1 MIIKMKNI
9 YISVFSLLFI
19 FLAGCESFVDDWD
32 ESPNSPVEATPALL
46 LTNLE
51 VSTFTIQTGQNARA
65 AAVLTQQCT
74 GTSDQMYNTFQNY
87 NITENTINNEWQ
99 TIYENGLQ
107 PGYTLLQTYSEGY
120 PYYQGITKI
129 LMAMN
134 LGLATDYW
142 GDIPYSEALRGL
154 DGEEHYSPAFD
165 SQENV
170 IQTIQEMLD
179 EAVVLLQN
187 PASENLLRPEED
199 DIIFGGN
206 TEKWIK
212 TAYILKARYALRL
225 TKKDE
230 TKAVSNA
237 ISYLNSAYEAGLESS
252 EDDCNAYFDGSG
264 NAQSQWWDFENERG
278 GYMRMNE
285 FFVELLKEKND
296 PRLPFFVQQNNN
308 EYVGAPMGAT
318 DAANYSYVGLYYASP
333 DATLPMITYTE
344 AKFIES
350 EALFR
355 SGQLEQAA
363 EAYNEAVISSVE
375 KITEATVPDDY
386 KAAEANEDES
396 TLTLEKILIQKYIAL
411 FTQPEVWAD
420 WRRTD
425 VPKLEPYAEATGTNN
440 IPRRYPIAQSERL
453 YNTKAPDQVDIVVP
467 VWWDAD

>member
-1 MIIKMKNI
+1 MITMRNI
-9 YISVFSLLFI
+9 FISIVSLLFI
-19 FLAGCESFVDDWD
+19 LLNGCESFVDDWD
-32 ESPNSPVEATPALL
+32 ESPNSPVTATPALL

-51 VSTFTIQTGQNARA
+51 VSTFAIQTGQNARA
-65 AAVLTQQCT
+65 AAILTQQCT

-87 NITENTINNEWQ
+87 NITENTIDNEWQ

-120 PYYQGITKI
+120 PHYQGITKI

-142 GDIPYSEALRGL
+142 GDIPYTEALMGL

-170 IQTIQEMLD
+170 IQTIQTLLD
-179 EAVVLLQN
+179 EAIVSLQK
-187 PASENLLRPEED
+187 PEGENLLRPEGD
-199 DIIFGGN
+199 DIVFGGN
-206 TEKWIK
+206 VDNWIK
-212 TAYILKARYALRL
+212 TAYVLKARYALRL
-225 TKKDE
+225 TKRDE
-230 TKAVSNA
+230 NTAVTNA
-237 ISYLNSAYEAGLESS
+237 LSYLNSAYYAGLESS

-278 GYMRMNE
+278 GYMRMND

-296 PRLPFFVQQNNN
+296 PRLSYLVQ
-308 EYVGAPMGAT
+308 EVKGEFTGAPMGAT
-318 DAANYSYVGLYYASP
+318 DASSYSYLGPYYACP
-333 DATLPMITYTE
+333 DATLPMITFVE
-344 AKFIES
+344 AKFIEA

-355 SGQLEQAA
+355 NGEPADAA
-363 EAYNEAVISSVE
+363 EAFNQAVIASVE
-375 KITEATVPDDY
+375 KITGAAVPEDY
-386 KAAEANEDES
+386 RLAEASENES
-396 TLTLEKILIQKYIAL
+396 SLTLEKILTQKYIAL

-425 VPKLEPYAEATGTNN
+425 IPQLEPYTDATGTNN

-453 YNTKAPDQVDIVVP
+453 YNTNSPGQVDIVVP
-467 VWWDAD
+467 VWWDAAE